1 MISLKTRLMTH
12 PMTTLTKLVNDVRK
26 NTELPDY
33 LKLSVGKKRFTKEVL
48 ADHLVKLHKTKFFN
62 GNAIKSLKP
71 KKAEKKNKL
80 PMTKKEIKDLPPPA
94 PELGEAPKKKF
105 KFKVINEA
113 PKKKIKFKVMNKE
126 TVKPKRPLTAWNK
139 FVKAQGGVK
148 NAKANIAQY
157 KK

>member
-12 PMTTLTKLVNDVRK
+12 PMSTLTKLVNDVRK
-26 NTELPDY
+26 DTELPDY

-62 GNAIKSLKP
+62 GNAIKAL
-71 KKAEKKNKL
+71 KAEKKGKL

-94 PELGEAPKKKF
+94 PELGE
-105 KFKVINEA
+105 V
-113 PKKKIKFKVMNKE
+113 PKKKIKFKVMNPG
-126 TVKPKRPLTAWNK
+126 KPIDMTPKKKRPLTAWNK

-148 NAKANIAQY
+148 NAKANIAEY